1 MDGRDITSVIMK
13 DAMFKFYITAN
24 VRTRA
29 MRRYKEYKQLNK
41 KINYDEVL
49 KNIKNR
55 DKSDTRRKFGKLK
68 KTKDSTL
75 LNTSNISISA
85 CFKKIKQIMD
95 RKIRA

>member
-29 MRRYKEYKQLNK
+29 MRRYKEYKQSNK

>member
-1 MDGRDITSVIMK
+1 MK

-29 MRRYKEYKQLNK
+29 MRRHKEYKQLNK
-41 KINYDEVL
+41 KISYDEVL

-55 DKSDTRRKFGKLK
+55 DKSDTKRKFGKLK